1 MEWGWRIKIF
11 NIKNLTFKGGGV
23 HMKKTIYRVD
33 CLKRGALA
41 VCRFKRGFR
50 QKREGVVFLR
60 GLILSNAHYGR
71 GE

>member
-1 MEWGWRIKIF
+1 
-11 NIKNLTFKGGGV
+11 
-23 HMKKTIYRVD
+23 MKKTIYRVD